1 MKNKTNKLTSL
12 MNIIVQAKSN
22 STDKDFN
29 QNLNGNNIANRNNQY
44 MNNTI
49 QQYENKFSI
58 KSLL

>member
-1 MKNKTNKLTSL
+1 